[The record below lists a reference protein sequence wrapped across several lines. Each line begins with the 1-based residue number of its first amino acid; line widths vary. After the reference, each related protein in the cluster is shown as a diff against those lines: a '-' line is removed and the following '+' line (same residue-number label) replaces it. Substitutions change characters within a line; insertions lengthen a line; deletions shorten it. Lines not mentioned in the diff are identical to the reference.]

1 MSHKVVRQRHAIS
14 GSVLCDHS
22 RRKGDE
28 VDGSE
33 EVHGFII
40 VQDEV

>member
-1 MSHKVVRQRHAIS
+1 MRQRHAVS
-14 GSVLCDHS
+14 GSVACDHS

-28 VDGSE
+28 VEYFE
-33 EVHGFII
+33 EVRGFII